1 MGQQK
6 KMAAAT
12 ERGFRGKKKV
22 LAATVRGPR
31 QKQKVHAAM
40 GQRKKMANKKRPVA
54 TGRGFRQEGKHLRPW
69 ANKKRWLRRLPGK
82 QERASGHGEGFRE
95 QKNTCGHVPIKK
107 EGCGRLPPTPPASSP
122 PSWQLAHFGSS
133 AQVGSNLAIGLFSGD
148 EFGFA

>member
-82 QERASGHGEGFRE
+82 QERASGHGEGFRQ
-95 QKNTCGHVPIKK
+95 QKNTCGHVPIRKR
-107 EGCGRLPPTPPASSP
+107 RLRPLTTNTASIITAILATSTFRLKCS
-122 PSWQLAHFGSS
+122 SWFKSCDWIVQWR
-133 AQVGSNLAIGLFSGD
+133 
-148 EFGFA
+148 

>member
-40 GQRKKMANKKRPVA
+40 GQRKKVANKKRPAA
-54 TGRGFRQEGKHLRPW
+54 TGRGFRQEGKHLRPGPTKKGGCGGFR
-69 ANKKRWLRRLPGK
+69 ANKKGPAATVRD
-82 QERASGHGEGFRE
+82 SG
-95 QKNTCGHVPIKK
+95 NKK
-107 EGCGRLPPTPPASSP
+107 TPAAMC
-122 PSWQLAHFGSS
+122 Q
-133 AQVGSNLAIGLFSGD
+133 
-148 EFGFA
+148 